1 MGARPEGDAM
11 VDREHSES
19 PAERD
24 IAAAVR
30 VSAIPVAL
38 WNLVSWRFVAI
49 SPPAAAILGI
59 DGLAEGFDWTTFAV
73 DGEKARRAVEA
84 IRTGIFDGYQAR
96 RSFRQADGKLVERL
110 VWVRAVDEERTLA
123 LVIFSEPNGASVADC
138 DAAVGMLD
146 TGRCIQQ
153 ISSDVTRMLGYLP
166 EACVG
171 VFLDS
176 LVHPSDVG
184 ALLAVFSRMTSD
196 DTNISINVRV
206 RAADGSW
213 RPVHLTLGPT
223 AGDTT
228 PFGFAAVR
236 DERMTV
242 DPAGVEAD
250 RVAQLEQHL
259 TRIAREVE
267 AAGLLGLGGQ
277 IPNPER
283 VPGLSELT
291 SRQWQILTRLLQ
303 GERVPTIARGM
314 YLSPST
320 VRNHLSEIYKK
331 LGVHSQA
338 ELIEKFQPHE

>member
-1 MGARPEGDAM
+1 MA
-11 VDREHSES
+11 DRERPES
-19 PAERD
+19 PAEQD

-30 VSAIPVAL
+30 ASAMPVAL
-38 WNLVSWRFVAI
+38 WNLVSWRFVELSAR
-49 SPPAAAILGI
+49 AAAVLGI
-59 DGLAEGFDWTTFAV
+59 DPTAGDVDFRTVVVDAET
-73 DGEKARRAVEA
+73 ARRGVEA
-84 IRTGIFDGYQAR
+84 LRTGIFDGYQAR
-96 RSFRQADGKLVERL
+96 RSLRRSDGTLIEKL
-110 VWVRAVDEERTLA
+110 VWVRVVDDDRTLA
-123 LVIFSEPNGASVADC
+123 LVIFIEPNAGSESGADS

-153 ISSDVTRMLGYLP
+153 ISSDVTGLLGYLP

-184 ALLAVFSRMTSD
+184 ALLAVFSRVTSD

-223 AGDTT
+223 AGETT

-236 DERMTV
+236 DERITV
-242 DPAGVEAD
+242 DAAGAEAD

-267 AAGLLGLGGQ
+267 AAGLFGLAGQ

-338 ELIEKFQPHE
+338 ELIERFQPNG